1 MKLSKSKAKA
11 LSNISADIAQV
22 FFGAVIAV
30 IVLPLD
36 SGKVLV
42 VTLEL
47 GSAIIF
53 WLFSVMFAEKGRL

>member
-1 MKLSKSKAKA
+1 MKLTKFKAKA

-22 FFGAVIAV
+22 FFAAVIAA

-36 SGKVLV
+36 SGKALV